1 MFRQI
6 YLAQGPSGPNREY
19 VFKLEDA
26 LNKLGKVTFCFI
38 SIIEF
43 LLTIVQYVAWT
54 TKFKYFL
61 SGVVDQHVQEL
72 ANAVREYSD
81 TELAK

>member
-1 MFRQI
+1 M
-6 YLAQGPSGPNREY
+6 
-19 VFKLEDA
+19 
-26 LNKLGKVTFCFI
+26 
-38 SIIEF
+38 EF

-72 ANAVREYSD
+72 ANAVREHSD
-81 TELAK
+81 TELSK